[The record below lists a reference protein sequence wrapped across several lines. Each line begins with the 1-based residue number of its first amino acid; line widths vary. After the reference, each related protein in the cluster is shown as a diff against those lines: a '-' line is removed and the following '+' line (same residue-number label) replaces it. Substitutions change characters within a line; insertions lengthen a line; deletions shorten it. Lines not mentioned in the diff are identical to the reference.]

1 MVKNV
6 APLFA
11 ELEGADF
18 YLLSGIEHGMR
29 FSEWVDRNRLPELSG
44 LTTKEIRY
52 RLERTLKRRLIEKRT
67 IQYEGYRLTFEGYDA
82 LALRALAERD
92 AIDGVGAKLG
102 VGKESDVYEV
112 RSYRPMALKFHRE
125 GIGNFR
131 KLNRERDYTADRRH
145 TSDLYTARIAAER
158 EFSVLESLYP
168 TVSVPRPVE
177 HNRHAIVMEKM
188 EGDELARASFEQDG
202 VRPVLHR
209 LLSEVE
215 RAYNAGYVH
224 GDLSEYNV
232 FVTPDDVMLFDWPQ
246 AVPVDHEN
254 AIELLRRDVT
264 NLVNFFEREVPGST
278 DGIDPDVV
286 TDAIVE
292 QGLGEIRR

>member
-11 ELEGADF
+11 ELEGPDF

-29 FSEWVDRNRLPELSG
+29 FSEWVDRGRLSELSG
-44 LTTKEIRY
+44 LAPKEVTY
-52 RLERTLKRRLIEKRT
+52 RLERTLKRQLIEKRT

-82 LALRALAERD
+82 LALRTLAERD

-131 KLNRERDYTADRRH
+131 KLNRERDYTSDRRH

-158 EFSVLESLYP
+158 EFAALEALFPS
-168 TVSVPRPVE
+168 VSVPRPVE
-177 HNRHAIVMEKM
+177 HNRHAIVMEKL
-188 EGDELARASFEQDG
+188 EGDELSRASFDPEE
-202 VRPVLHR
+202 VPPVLHR

-215 RAYNAGYVH
+215 RAYDAGYVH

-232 FVTPDDVMLFDWPQ
+232 FVTPDDVVLFDWPQ
-246 AVPVDHEN
+246 AVSVDHEN
-254 AIELLRRDVT
+254 AIELLHRDVA
-264 NLVNFFEREVPGST
+264 NLVDYFEREAPGST
-278 DGIDPDVV
+278 DGF
-286 TDAIVE
+286 DAGAIAEAIAE
-292 QGLGEIRR
+292 QRLGEIRP